1 MFGSNSPQYSE
12 RALDHRV
19 RLAHPDSQIQ
29 LSNSFEII
37 RCRVERQPSIVTL
50 LTNAVKPIS
59 NFRPVYFRPTGPRT
73 KTPIPQGFVSPRHSR
88 RVCIVTDP
96 NIGGNPQPCNSIARQ
111 RAVTST
117 DQQRPRNHHSRGPP
131 PTGSRSTHSTADK
144 RRFHPLL
151 PTTRNRWS
159 KPTDQPLSKPSA
171 LHHGPCRN
179 RTYNLAIKSRLLCQ
193 LS

>member
-50 LTNAVKPIS
+50 LTNAVKPRS

-117 DQQRPRNHHSRGPP
+117 DQQRPRNHHARGPRQPVPGAHIRRLTSAAFAHSFPLPKPMVQTYRPATQQTISTP
-131 PTGSRSTHSTADK
+131 PWAV
-144 RRFHPLL
+144 
-151 PTTRNRWS
+151 
-159 KPTDQPLSKPSA
+159 
-171 LHHGPCRN
+171 
-179 RTYNLAIKSRLLCQ
+179 
-193 LS
+193 

>member
-73 KTPIPQGFVSPRHSR
+73 KTPIPQGLVSPRTSR
-88 RVCIVTDP
+88 RVCIVTDSS
-96 NIGGNPQPCNSIARQ
+96 IRRNPRQRNSIARQ
-111 RAVTST
+111 QAVTS
-117 DQQRPRNHHSRGPP
+117 SRRPP
-131 PTGSRSTHSTADK
+131 PWRRRGATAQEDLAKPLPNHPAEATRKAPLSPHLLFTETDGPNLPTSRSANHQHSTMG
-144 RRFHPLL
+144 RVGIE
-151 PTTRNRWS
+151 PTT
-159 KPTDQPLSKPSA
+159 
-171 LHHGPCRN
+171 
-179 RTYNLAIKSRLLCQ
+179 
-193 LS
+193 

>member
-88 RVCIVTDP
+88 RVCIVTDS
-96 NIGGNPQPCNSIARQ
+96 NIGRNPRLCNSIARH

-117 DQQRPRNHHSRGPP
+117 DHPRSRTTAHEGLFTGLPKHRFGGQQASPS
-131 PTGSRSTHSTADK
+131 PTAS
-144 RRFHPLL
+144 LY
-151 PTTRNRWS
+151 RNRWS
-159 KPTDQPLSKPSA
+159 KPTDLLLSEPSA